1 MKVEM
6 LFFDGCPNYLAAR
19 ELVERVLAE
28 ESVAADVESIRITD
42 QAGAEERRFIGSPTV
57 RVDGLDVEPAAR
69 DVTDYGFTCRV
80 YRVGDKDTHVP
91 SADMVREAVKAA
103 GKRT

>member
-1 MKVEM
+1 MAV
-6 LFFDGCPNYLAAR
+6 R
-19 ELVERVLAE
+19 ELVDRVVAE
-28 ESVAADVESIRITD
+28 DSVAADVESIRMID

-57 RVDGLDVEPAAR
+57 RVNGLDVEPAAR

-80 YRVGDKDTHVP
+80 YRVDDTDTPVP

-103 GKRT
+103 VEAAG